1 MTDNQNRRLID
12 NLDGYSREHA
22 DLRIAYPDA
31 PDWAWRVISRYRPQK
46 SAVQW
51 ETVRRMVITVALD
64 IRPTTWEQARRLM
77 SMTGRFA
84 SWIWSVKGIDP
95 DQHRYFTE
103 ANIWYYVERTLS
115 EHSESYRWGTVRQLG
130 VIAERINGDAVKRH
144 PAPNLAGASRPF
156 KQTELAAVH
165 SWAISLST
173 EFKIRNACAIVSLGA
188 GAGMSSAE
196 IAAAR
201 VGDVETTSS
210 GVWVRVRGESPRRVP
225 VLSPWESVL
234 QRAVAERANGDL
246 LFQGYR
252 LEEYPPRAI
261 QTFLSEHPARVRP
274 TVSRLRT
281 SWIVRHL
288 NAGVPVAA
296 LVRAAGLAHA
306 GGLEKYLGFA
316 DQPSLDDCADL
327 FFGAEL

>member
-1 MTDNQNRRLID
+1 MTDIQNRRLID
-12 NLDGYSREHA
+12 NLDAYSREHS
-22 DLRIAYPDA
+22 DLRDTYPDTS
-31 PDWAWRVISRYRPQK
+31 DWAWQVISRYRPQK
-46 SAVQW
+46 SPVQW
-51 ETVRRMVITVALD
+51 QAVRRMVMTVALEME
-64 IRPTTWEQARRLM
+64 PTTWEQARRLM
-77 SMTGRFA
+77 SMTGRF
-84 SWIWSVKGIDP
+84 STWLWSIKGLDP
-95 DQHRYFTE
+95 DQRRYFSE
-103 ANIWYYVERTLS
+103 ANIWYYVERALGN
-115 EHSESYRWGTVRQLG
+115 HSESYRWGTVRQLG
-130 VIAERINGDAVKRH
+130 VIAERLNGGAVKRH

-173 EFKIRNACAIVSLGA
+173 ALKIRNACAIVSLGA
-188 GAGMSSAE
+188 GAGMRSAE
-196 IAAAR
+196 IAAAT
-201 VGDVETTSS
+201 VGDVLTVGGGT
-210 GVWVRVRGESPRRVP
+210 WVNVRGENPRRVP
-225 VLSPWESVL
+225 VLSPWETVL
-234 QRAVAERANGDL
+234 QRSVAGRHADDL

-261 QTFLSEHPARVRP
+261 QTFLTEHPSRVRA

-296 LVRAAGLAHA
+296 LVKAAGLAHA

-316 DQPSLDDCADL
+316 EQPDLDDCADL